1 MNKYEVLGVVGEG
14 AYGVVLQCR
23 NKESGEI
30 VAIKKFKESDDDEG
44 LRKTTLREVK
54 ILRMLRHQNIVSLT
68 EAFRRKT
75 KLYLVFEYVEKN
87 LLEALEEQPQG
98 LDPEMVRSYVYQLC
112 MAIHWCHSHNVIHR
126 DIKPENLL
134 INVRNRSLK
143 LCDFGFA
150 RVVTQSTQELT
161 DYVATRW
168 YRAPELLLG
177 STNYG
182 FGVDMWAIGC
192 IMGEISD
199 GQPIFPGES
208 EVDQLYIV
216 QKVLGALTPDHM
228 ELFMNNP
235 RFAGLRFPDMRAPE
249 TLQKKYVGKL
259 AKRALSFMKS
269 CLAMEPKERPNSEE
283 ALANSYFDEIRAAG
297 MHNSNAVPIANG
309 AASGNGSAGN
319 SNGNSNAHQSHQAGG
334 VVLPAATNTQSQA
347 PYQQQFPP
355 NLNGNANSTPRQQ
368 HQYLL
373 QQQSGQNTAAA
384 AAAAAAKKQ
393 DFKSSADNSNQYNYD
408 ISGDSKGVASNQ
420 MQQKQ
425 VQQHQMTQQ
434 QPLLPVYGH
443 QQQNNQYY
451 GNNMRADGKDGTGAA
466 ESNPPPDEAKDAQLK
481 AEAPPDGIAP
491 SSRQQKNRKTRD
503 MKERQKELE
512 REAERER
519 ERAREREIRD
529 FRDFSSK
536 LGIKQ
541 NSPDPRQPG
550 ADPRGL
556 DHRAGGAQHG
566 LAHNMYAPA
575 MPQQHAGYGMQQ
587 PSPTAHQLQQQ
598 QARRQPSQ
606 GQDGLGGGLYPNM
619 PDAAFNMHGALPNN
633 LAGVGPLNPL
643 PMASHGPMGS
653 GGGGGQNQHFL
664 YPNEG
669 GGQNAGPAIAN
680 KTPRSIAVP
689 PLDNHHHGGG
699 VGVAAGRQRARPNP
713 QHPNPNYTPNIGIL
727 PLSGLQGG
735 NGERD
740 DGGAFQDGYGHQG
753 QGGGS
758 MRQAMNINQ
767 GYYQDGQGQ
776 GQGQGY
782 SMSGSSPRNGGYGGG
797 GGGGGM
803 PMYGQMGSDAQH
815 PSGPGMML
823 PQIGGYN
830 AMAESKQNNRNAGAY
845 KEQKDAGG
853 GGYYAN
859 NGPTSYNP
867 PRMNGDYHEGQQ
879 AESSGQGSGPKVAS
893 GGQYATKQPV
903 SQYVCSVLMCV

>member
-134 INVRNRSLK
+134 INVRSRLLK

-216 QKVLGALTPDHM
+216 QKVLGALTPEHM
-228 ELFMNNP
+228 ELFMSNP

-259 AKRALSFMKS
+259 AKRALSFMKT
-269 CLAMEPKERPNSEE
+269 CLAMEPKERPNSED

-297 MHNSNAVPIANG
+297 MHNSNSVPSSHANG
-309 AASGNGSAGN
+309 S
-319 SNGNSNAHQSHQAGG
+319 SNNAQQGHQTGG
-334 VVLPAATNTQSQA
+334 VTLPAATNVQSQA
-347 PYQQQFPP
+347 QYHANGHQQAQQQFPP
-355 NLNGNANSTPRQQ
+355 NLNVNANANGTPRQQ
-368 HQYLL
+368 QQYLL
-373 QQQSGQNTAAA
+373 QQQNSQNGN
-384 AAAAAAKKQ
+384 KKQ
-393 DFKSSADNSNQYNYD
+393 DFKQGTGGDNMNQYNYD
-408 ISGDSKGVASNQ
+408 ISGDSKGVASSNQ

-425 VQQHQMTQQ
+425 IQQQQMMMQQ
-434 QPLLPVYGH
+434 QPLLPVYGG

-451 GNNMRADGKDGTGAA
+451 ANNMRADGKDGGAGEDA
-466 ESNPPPDEAKDAQLK
+466 KEAQVK

-536 LGIKQ
+536 LGMKQ
-541 NSPDPRQPG
+541 TSPEPRNAAPLS
-550 ADPRGL
+550 L
-556 DHRAGGAQHG
+556 DTRAGAPHG

-575 MPQQHAGYGMQQ
+575 MPQHPSPYGMQQ
-587 PSPTAHQLQQQ
+587 MPGPSAQQLQQQ
-598 QARRQPSQ
+598 QPRRQPSQ
-606 GQDGLGGGLYPNM
+606 GQDGLGGLYPNM
-619 PDAAFNMHGALPNN
+619 PDPGFGMHGALPNN

-643 PMASHGPMGS
+643 PMSSH
-653 GGGGGQNQHFL
+653 GGGGQGGGPNQHYP

-669 GGQNAGPAIAN
+669 APSLAN

-699 VGVAAGRQRARPNP
+699 VGVAVGRQRARPNP
-713 QHPNPNYTPNIGIL
+713 QHQNPNYAPNIGIL
-727 PLSGLQGG
+727 PLNGLQGGG

-740 DGGAFQDGYGHQG
+740 DGGNFQEGYGLQG
-753 QGGGS
+753 QGS
-758 MRQAMNINQ
+758 MRQAGINQ
-767 GYYQDGQGQ
+767 GYYAQDGQGHQ
-776 GQGQGY
+776 NY
-782 SMSGSSPRNGGYGGG
+782 PMSGASPRYGGG
-797 GGGGGM
+797 GNGGGGV
-803 PMYGQMGSDAQH
+803 PMYAQMGSDGQH
-815 PSGPGMML
+815 QQSGAGMML
-823 PQIGGYN
+823 PQIGVGGYS
-830 AMAESKQNNRNAGAY
+830 AMAESKNGRGGGAY
-845 KEQKDAGG
+845 KEQKEGGNSSGGYYPNSGPNSYNNAPMHGAGSGDFHDPPVEAPRGG
-853 GGYYAN
+853 GGA
-859 NGPTSYNP
+859 
-867 PRMNGDYHEGQQ
+867 
-879 AESSGQGSGPKVAS
+879 
-893 GGQYATKQPV
+893 QYAGKQQV
-903 SQYVCSVLMCV
+903 RTRRV